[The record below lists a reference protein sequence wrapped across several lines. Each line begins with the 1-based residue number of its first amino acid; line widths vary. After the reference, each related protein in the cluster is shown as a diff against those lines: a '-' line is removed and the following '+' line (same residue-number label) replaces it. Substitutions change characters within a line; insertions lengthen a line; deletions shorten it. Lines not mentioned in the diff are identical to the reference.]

1 MMNIQGLFSLEGK
14 ILGKGAFGVVYLGM
28 DLSKNRYVALK
39 KIPRYLIN
47 DPDKYE
53 MFSNEILVSSG
64 VKHENL
70 VNIIDLADINNEKYI
85 AYEYCN
91 GGDLGRYLKF
101 FTRFDETFVQYCLTQ
116 LLKGLQA
123 LHSKKIIHHDI
134 KPENI
139 LIDLFPNSNDEERK
153 SYLKILNDIFQS
165 SNNGMSNQ
173 YIDPSSRKFIYD
185 SLMKSKIKLSDFGL
199 SKYKGE
205 SNQRVLGGSPAYMDP
220 NMFIP
225 NAGINIIENEKVDI
239 WALGV
244 FAYELFFGCLPFGT
258 YYQDMGTLMQQLRV
272 GRYMVD
278 IRKYGKVS
286 VQFLSFLGMC
296 LKRSQ
301 NFRANVT
308 ELLFSEFITMEPSK
322 FTYIDLNNRKYVN
335 SNGQIILTIDKY

>member
-14 ILGKGAFGVVYLGM
+14 TLGKGAFGVVYLGM

-39 KIPRYLIN
+39 KIPKYLIN
-47 DPDKYE
+47 SPDKYE

-70 VNIIDLADINNEKYI
+70 VNIIDIADINNEKYI

-101 FTRFDETFVQYCLTQ
+101 FTKFDETFVQYCLTQ
-116 LLKGLQA
+116 ILKGLQA
-123 LHSKKIIHHDI
+123 LHSKSIIHHDI

-139 LIDLFPNSNDEERK
+139 LVDLFPNSNDEEKK
-153 SYLKILNDIFQS
+153 SYLKIINDIFQS
-165 SNNGMSNQ
+165 SNDGMSYQ
-173 YIDPSSRKFIYD
+173 YIDPSSRKFILD
-185 SLMKSKIKLSDFGL
+185 SLMKSRIKVSDFGL

-205 SNQRVLGGSPAYMDP
+205 SNERVLGGSPAYMDP

-225 NAGINIIENEKVDI
+225 NVGINIIENEKVDI

-244 FAYELFFGCLPFGT
+244 LAYELFFGCLPFGS
-258 YYQDMGTLMQQLRV
+258 YYQDMGSLMQQLRI
-272 GRYMVD
+272 GRYVAD
-278 IRKYGKVS
+278 IRKCGRVS
-286 VQFLSFLGMC
+286 EQFLSFLGLC

-308 ELLFSEFITMEPSK
+308 ELLFSEFITMEPNK
-322 FTYIDLNNRKYVN
+322 FNYIDLNDKRYVN
-335 SNGQIILTIDKY
+335 SMGQIILTIDKY